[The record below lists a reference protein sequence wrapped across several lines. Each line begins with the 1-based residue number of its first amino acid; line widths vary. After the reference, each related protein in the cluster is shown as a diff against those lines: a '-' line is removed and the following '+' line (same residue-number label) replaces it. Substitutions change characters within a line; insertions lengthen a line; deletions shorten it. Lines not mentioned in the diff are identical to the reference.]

1 MNFYNP
7 QQAPLNNYMKVNYHP
22 QTIPLFFSLYMQLDL
37 QWLETTPTPL
47 GPQTKQAEKA
57 PAVYGPMSCAA
68 SSAGFMVPIYQTLQQ
83 Q

>member
-1 MNFYNP
+1 
-7 QQAPLNNYMKVNYHP
+7 MKVNCHP
-22 QTIPLFFSLYMQLDL
+22 QNHSSLFSLYMHLDF

-68 SSAGFMVPIYQTLQQ
+68 SSAGFMVVIYVITTII
-83 Q
+83 